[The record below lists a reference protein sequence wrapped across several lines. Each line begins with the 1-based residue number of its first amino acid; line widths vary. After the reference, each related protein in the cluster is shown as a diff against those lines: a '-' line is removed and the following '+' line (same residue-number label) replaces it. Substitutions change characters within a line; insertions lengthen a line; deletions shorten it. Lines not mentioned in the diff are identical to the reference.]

1 MKDII
6 WLIGL
11 IAWAG
16 VMYSS
21 VPDDS
26 KALRGLPVD
35 VGEYD
40 VDEVAMK
47 ICELDE
53 GEVVSLVRERADERG
68 ERAPRG
74 FDRLVLTRALV
85 CVSARAGAVR
95 DAELEEALVVLFD
108 QEPSVAMKERMVS
121 SWGALSLA
129 PATRQRLTSRVI
141 HASEQLGDSFAL
153 IELREQ
159 IAGPMAGRWSGV
171 IPPGVEPERLA
182 WCEYVAPMLLERV
195 RPLTERQEME
205 LRSFGHREL
214 VHSLIVNDCDGARAE
229 VVEAILLDEA
239 KVVEIDDATIAAA
252 RALGVPR
259 ERERSSFFLSPAVSK
274 GVLERLGEAPTEGRA
289 DEEAYRELFSRRSDG
304 LTHYID
310 SLVWLSW
317 YRPDGAAKFF
327 DALFGKR
334 LSCVSVESLLV
345 RRGGGRVA
353 APLLGEFGEKIALR
367 SKLEPYRVHCPQVFE
382 NLRDG
387 AWVGEARAAELRRFL
402 EGAPTEQ
409 VSPGSGQ

>member
-53 GEVVSLVRERADERG
+53 GEVVSLVRERVNERG
-68 ERAPRG
+68 EHAPRG
-74 FDRLVLTRALV
+74 FDRLVLTKALV
-85 CVSARAGAVR
+85 CVSARKGGER
-95 DAELEEALVVLFD
+95 DVELEEVLVALFD

-129 PATRQRLTSRVI
+129 PATHLRLTSRVI
-141 HASEQLGDSFAL
+141 HASEQLGDSFTL

-159 IAGPMAGRWSGV
+159 IAGPMVGLWSGRSA
-171 IPPGVEPERLA
+171 PDVEAERLA

-195 RPLTERQEME
+195 RPLTDRQGLQ

-214 VHSLIVNDCDGARAE
+214 VHSLIMNDCDELRAE
-229 VVEAILLDEA
+229 VIKAIQQDEA
-239 KVVEIDDATIAAA
+239 KVVEIDDATIVAAK
-252 RALGVPR
+252 ALGIPR
-259 ERERSSFFLSPAVSK
+259 ESSRSSFFLSPEMSAR
-274 GVLERLGEAPTEGRA
+274 VLEQLEHAPAEGRSA
-289 DEEAYRELFSRRSDG
+289 EDAYRELFARRSDE
-304 LTHYID
+304 LTHYLD

-317 YRPDGAAKFF
+317 HRPEGAAKSF
-327 DALFGKR
+327 DALFAKR

-345 RRGGGRVA
+345 RYRGGRVA
-353 APLLGEFGEKIALR
+353 APLLGEFGERIALR
-367 SKLEPYRVHCPQVFE
+367 EKLEPYEQHCPHVLK
-382 NLRDG
+382 NVKDG
-387 AWVGEARAAELRRFL
+387 AWVGEERAAELQRFL
-402 EGAPTEQ
+402 EPELVVPDAK
-409 VSPGSGQ
+409 